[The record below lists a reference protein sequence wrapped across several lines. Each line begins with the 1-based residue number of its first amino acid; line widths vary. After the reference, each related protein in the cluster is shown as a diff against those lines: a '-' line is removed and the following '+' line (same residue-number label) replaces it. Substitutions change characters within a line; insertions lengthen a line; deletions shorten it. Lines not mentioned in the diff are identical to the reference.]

1 MRDELDLIALGT
13 IADLVFLVGENRI
26 FCKHGLRNLSR
37 RGRRAGI
44 DALCRVST
52 IEEGVPVYPADVAFK
67 LGPRLNARGRLSDA
81 VLPVKMLLT
90 DDYEE
95 ALTHAS
101 ELDETN
107 RERQSIEKDVTEE
120 AVQIV
125 KQRYIHD
132 PAIVIFNKLALGCYW
147 NNYW

>member
-1 MRDELDLIALGT
+1 
-13 IADLVFLVGENRI
+13 
-26 FCKHGLRNLSR
+26 
-37 RGRRAGI
+37 
-44 DALCRVST
+44 
-52 IEEGVPVYPADVAFK
+52 
-67 LGPRLNARGRLSDA
+67 
-81 VLPVKMLLT
+81 MLLT

-147 NNYW
+147 NHYW